1 MKLYMVLRQNDEG
14 GVDYRIGG
22 GSSTP
27 AIPRVYDSLER
38 ARQYIRNRDSKHYI
52 TIIDTDKTENT
63 I

>member
-1 MKLYMVLRQNDEG
+1 MKLYMVLQQRQDGTLE
-14 GVDYRIGG
+14 YRVGG

-27 AIPRVYDSLER
+27 AIPRVYDSLAR
-38 ARQYIRNRDSKHYI
+38 ARQYIRNRGADYYI